1 MGTQEQ
7 KRWATAGT
15 GVPATFDYLAA
26 FVRNITVEPD
36 VSAIGTLLNF
46 SNFAHVQP
54 RHWYTLQFCVSK
66 VKVQNIC
73 EKVYFPK
80 KKTTN
85 STFPE
90 VEKKTFFLLVF

>member
-1 MGTQEQ
+1 MSRLPNWLERSMSTQEQ

-80 KKTTN
+80 KKN
-85 STFPE
+85 YKQYFP
-90 VEKKTFFLLVF
+90 